1 MFEWNEEEGRL
12 EALHHPFTAPHPDD
26 LAAGDL
32 RGARALA
39 YDLVYNGIEVA
50 GARRAPRCA
59 RLTQPGAHAATK
71 QRCLCAPTR
80 PVPSALGAGAGGS
93 GAGLTGLARPAPVG
107 RAPEHRGPATVAAR
121 STGERRRPRAR
132 AGGSLRTYRRDV
144 QERVFAAVGL
154 GEAEAVAQFGYL
166 LEAFQLGAPPHGG
179 LAFGLDRWAMLLAGV
194 ASIRDVIAF
203 PKTAQARRT
212 DCLAVWL
219 VQSRQHFGRALCI
232 RAYVAHACIA
242 GGRAHVC
249 DSPCRAPCH
258 ACDETVGVGARAQQ
272 SQGAR

>member
-166 LEAFQLGAPPHGG
+166 LDAFELGAPPHGG
-179 LAFGLDRWAMLLAGV
+179 LAFGLDRWAMLLAGA

-203 PKTAQARRT
+203 PKTAQARRPRGAPSR
-212 DCLAVWL
+212 LAVWL
-219 VQSRQHFGRALCI
+219 AQSRPVFGRA
-232 RAYVAHACIA
+232 
-242 GGRAHVC
+242 
-249 DSPCRAPCH
+249 
-258 ACDETVGVGARAQQ
+258 
-272 SQGAR
+272 